1 MRCGILGAGRSA
13 RRYRGGCARFSARP
27 ERGRSRRACGFGVSD
42 RLREARSVAPVLV
55 HIHEPQ
61 VKAAKYTHLFQCVD
75 PIFTREIRA
84 PKRCSLERCGPKR
97 RGLGGGRP
105 EAARSQRGGRGGSAE
120 GCARRGG
127 PQGKAGGARKGAH
140 PRLAPPALRETG
152 RDPGSGNRRS
162 GRPRGAGGFPSRQ
175 GRSPARA
182 GARRQGVAK
191 SGLAGRDRKRAL
203 GDLSAVR
210 GARPLGLPRRRSE
223 TLSAIQ
229 GLETGAAAARE
240 GPGFSQPPEPLPGP
254 RGRASAGR
262 GESGITGADP
272 KRS

>member
-13 RRYRGGCARFSARP
+13 RRYRGGCARFSGRP
-27 ERGRSRRACGFGVSD
+27 ERGRIRRACGFGVSD

-61 VKAAKYTHLFQCVD
+61 VKAAKYTHLFQYVD

-97 RGLGGGRP
+97 CGLSGAVAEVPPRAARGGEAPRERPAALGKARPPACPAGAPRDRARSGVWKPALRPPARGRGFSQPPGPIPGPRGGASAGRGQVRARRARP
-105 EAARSQRGGRGGSAE
+105 EKGFGGSQCGE
-120 GCARRGG
+120 RRT
-127 PQGKAGGARKGAH
+127 PSW
-140 PRLAPPALRETG
+140 LAPPALRDVE
-152 RDPGSGNRRS
+152 RDPGSGNRRCGGS
-162 GRPRGAGGFPSRQ
+162 RG
-175 GRSPARA
+175 
-182 GARRQGVAK
+182 
-191 SGLAGRDRKRAL
+191 
-203 GDLSAVR
+203 
-210 GARPLGLPRRRSE
+210 
-223 TLSAIQ
+223 T
-229 GLETGAAAARE
+229 
-240 GPGFSQPPEPLPGP
+240 GFSRPPEPLPGP